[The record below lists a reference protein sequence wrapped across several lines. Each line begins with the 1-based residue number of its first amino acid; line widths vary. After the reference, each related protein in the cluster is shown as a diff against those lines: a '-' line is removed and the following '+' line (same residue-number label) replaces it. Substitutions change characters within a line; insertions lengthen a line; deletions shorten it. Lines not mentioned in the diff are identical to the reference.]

1 MALYESVIIG
11 RQDLTTSQFETIVN
25 EFISV
30 IESLKGKIQK
40 KESWGLRNL
49 AYKINK
55 NRKGHYMLLNID
67 GPADAIVEY
76 ERLMRLHE
84 DIIRF
89 LTMRIKSVDEK
100 PSPLMSNKN
109 DRQKNVSADDI
120 SESTENLKRNIIMT
134 QFNIKREA
142 LRKPNQKRKKSCP
155 FSAPN
160 TPEIDYKDLKVLTR
174 YVSERGKI
182 IPSRISAVSAKRQ
195 RELSKAIK
203 RARFL
208 ALMPYVVG

>member
-11 RQDLTTSQFETIVN
+11 RQDLTNSQFETLID
-25 EFISV
+25 EFTSV
-30 IESLKGKIQK
+30 IKSHDGEIK
-40 KESWGLRNL
+40 KTEYWGIRNL

-55 NRKGHYMLLNID
+55 NRKAHYYMLNISSS
-67 GPADAIVEY
+67 PETISEY
-76 ERLMRLHE
+76 ERLLGLHE

-89 LTMRIKSVDEK
+89 LTVKIDKVDEN
-100 PSPLMSNKN
+100 PSLLMNNKV
-109 DRQKNVSADDI
+109 DRHRN
-120 SESTENLKRNIIMT
+120 ESDSDNIYIAKL
-134 QFNIKREA
+134 NIKRQA
-142 LRKPNQKRKKSCP
+142 LRKPNQKRRKSCP

-182 IPSRISAVSAKRQ
+182 IPSRISAVSAKKQ

>member
-30 IESLKGKIQK
+30 IESLKGTIQK

-100 PSPLMSNKN
+100 PSPLMSNKI
-109 DRQKNVSADDI
+109 DRQKNLSADDT
-120 SESTENLKRNIIMT
+120 SVSK
-134 QFNIKREA
+134 EA
-142 LRKPNQKRKKSCP
+142 
-155 FSAPN
+155 
-160 TPEIDYKDLKVLTR
+160 
-174 YVSERGKI
+174 
-182 IPSRISAVSAKRQ
+182 
-195 RELSKAIK
+195 
-203 RARFL
+203 
-208 ALMPYVVG
+208 

>member
-11 RQDLTTSQFETIVN
+11 RQDLTPSQFETIVN

-30 IESLKGKIQK
+30 IESLKGTIQK

-100 PSPLMSNKN
+100 PSPLISNKN

-120 SESTENLKRNIIMT
+120 SE
-134 QFNIKREA
+134 
-142 LRKPNQKRKKSCP
+142 P
-155 FSAPN
+155 
-160 TPEIDYKDLKVLTR
+160 KD
-174 YVSERGKI
+174 
-182 IPSRISAVSAKRQ
+182 A
-195 RELSKAIK
+195 
-203 RARFL
+203 
-208 ALMPYVVG
+208 

>member
-30 IESLKGKIQK
+30 IESLKGTIQK

-49 AYKINK
+49 AYKIKK

-109 DRQKNVSADDI
+109 DRQKSVTADDT
-120 SESTENLKRNIIMT
+120 SEST
-134 QFNIKREA
+134 
-142 LRKPNQKRKKSCP
+142 
-155 FSAPN
+155 
-160 TPEIDYKDLKVLTR
+160 
-174 YVSERGKI
+174 
-182 IPSRISAVSAKRQ
+182 
-195 RELSKAIK
+195 
-203 RARFL
+203 
-208 ALMPYVVG
+208 

>member
-11 RQDLTTSQFETIVN
+11 RQDVTTSQFETIGN
-25 EFISV
+25 ELISV
-30 IESLKGKIQK
+30 IESLKGTIQK

-67 GPADAIVEY
+67 APADAIVEY

-89 LTMRIKSVDEK
+89 LTMRIKSLDEK

-109 DRQKNVSADDI
+109 DRQKNVSADDN
-120 SESTENLKRNIIMT
+120 SESTE
-134 QFNIKREA
+134 A
-142 LRKPNQKRKKSCP
+142 
-155 FSAPN
+155 
-160 TPEIDYKDLKVLTR
+160 
-174 YVSERGKI
+174 
-182 IPSRISAVSAKRQ
+182 
-195 RELSKAIK
+195 
-203 RARFL
+203 
-208 ALMPYVVG
+208 